1 MTMDQ
6 LQVIVDAELDSQV
19 LLVPHGA
26 QWHVSHANLSAR
38 SLLGSDLQLPEIGA
52 ILAGCRGVW
61 EDGVPIN
68 LSDVRWPGERR
79 WFDVRIRALYSR
91 VSLTLVDV
99 TLAHQSREALM
110 DSQCRYRL
118 LAENAGDLVFKVS
131 GGRLEWVS
139 GSVRDLLGWDQT
151 DVIGRRVV
159 EFVHPD
165 DQECVRAACELTGG
179 PMIYEARFRHR
190 ERTWVALSVE
200 MRQAE
205 DLGGFVTRVGSA
217 RALVAAVG

>member
-1 MTMDQ
+1 MDQ

-19 LLVPHGA
+19 LLVPHGD

-38 SLLGSDLQLPEIGA
+38 SLLGQNLRLPAVGA
-52 ILAGCRGVW
+52 IVAGCRSVW
-61 EDGVPIN
+61 DDGVPIN
-68 LSDVRWPGERR
+68 LADVHWPGEQR
-79 WFDVRIRALYSR
+79 WFDVRIRALYAR
-91 VSLTLVDV
+91 VSLTLIDV
-99 TLAHQSREALM
+99 TLQHLSREALM

-131 GGRLEWVS
+131 GGRLEWIS
-139 GSVRDLLGWDQT
+139 ASVRELLGWDQT
-151 DVIGRRVV
+151 DVIGRRVD

-165 DQECVRAACELTGG
+165 DQECVRSACELTGG

-190 ERTWVALSVE
+190 AGTWVVLSVE

-205 DLGGFVTRVGSA
+205 DLVGYVIRVGSA
-217 RALVAAVG
+217 RALQGAAT